1 MQIALLFRLTKLCFR
16 ICRRAIRFPVIW
28 VVLVRNWALFWVF
41 LGLDKCGWLRGCFSV
56 GFGFLGLGCFGGFY
70 NFTIITNGTHQIIT
84 LRMTPTTIPAER
96 SLSFIFTTFAD
107 VARHAS
113 CTRWHPVSRLKCN
126 VLPAPDL
133 LLSPLSPTAGSRSS
147 SHFHVGLT
155 RQLCLLPPAPK
166 PLTPRRQPT
175 ATHAAVPELTHGQAT
190 HATGAELA
198 AGRPHRLQLGLST
211 PWPGH
216 LHRQA
221 KLAGQVSGRP
231 PLAS

>member
-1 MQIALLFRLTKLCFR
+1 MMAHDHYGCDSEFVDGTISIFPKGWSCHLFAQLFQLTASGGLLLPPQFDAAGAPSSP
-16 ICRRAIRFPVIW
+16 RRWP
-28 VVLVRNWALFWVF
+28 
-41 LGLDKCGWLRGCFSV
+41 
-56 GFGFLGLGCFGGFY
+56 GGFY
-70 NFTIITNGTHQIIT
+70 NFTIITNDTYQIIT
-84 LRMTPTTIPAER
+84 LRMTPTIIPAER

-198 AGRPHRLQLGLST
+198 AGRPHQLQLGPST

-221 KLAGQVSGRP
+221 KLAGPGSGRP

>member
-1 MQIALLFRLTKLCFR
+1 MN
-16 ICRRAIRFPVIW
+16 PP
-28 VVLVRNWALFWVF
+28 
-41 LGLDKCGWLRGCFSV
+41 S
-56 GFGFLGLGCFGGFY
+56 GGFY
-70 NFTIITNGTHQIIT
+70 NFIIITNDTHQIIT
-84 LRMTPTTIPAER
+84 LRMTPTTIPSER

-147 SHFHVGLT
+147 SHFHVGFT

-221 KLAGQVSGRP
+221 KLAGQGSGRP

>member
-1 MQIALLFRLTKLCFR
+1 M
-16 ICRRAIRFPVIW
+16 
-28 VVLVRNWALFWVF
+28 
-41 LGLDKCGWLRGCFSV
+41 
-56 GFGFLGLGCFGGFY
+56 
-70 NFTIITNGTHQIIT
+70 
-84 LRMTPTTIPAER
+84 
-96 SLSFIFTTFAD
+96 
-107 VARHAS
+107 
-113 CTRWHPVSRLKCN
+113 
-126 VLPAPDL
+126 
-133 LLSPLSPTAGSRSS
+133 
-147 SHFHVGLT
+147 GLT
-155 RQLCLLPPAPK
+155 HQLCLLPPAPK

-221 KLAGQVSGRP
+221 KLAGQGSGRP